1 MQGFKWSIQN
11 LQCSTFLSWG
21 SICFQLLAFNWW
33 SSSNFILIFSMDN
46 CSISQ
51 NPAKSW
57 EVGRG
62 CALGFCATEEKK
74 NNMLA
79 LVPFNAKR
87 LCKWLRILLA
97 KQFQQIQAIGETQR
111 EKQSR
116 VLLTGGGF
124 WRLLPTQG
132 SSRPPWNT
140 GKRQVAGPLWQDL
153 PRDVPGHG
161 RRHPN
166 RAEINRQPPLHLYE
180 EGFPA
185 MFTLVKRLIT
195 VQIHV
200 CCTCK

>member
-62 CALGFCATEEKK
+62 CALGFCTTEEEK
-74 NNMLA
+74 NNSWA
-79 LVPFNAKR
+79 LVPLNVKH
-87 LCKWLRILLA
+87 LCKWLWILLG
-97 KQFQQIQAIGETQR
+97 KQFQQREPSRRHERETTASTDWVFIC
-111 EKQSR
+111 KGAVAASSHCAPMGSWTPPVGSR
-116 VLLTGGGF
+116 V
-124 WRLLPTQG
+124 
-132 SSRPPWNT
+132 SS
-140 GKRQVAGPLWQDL
+140 
-153 PRDVPGHG
+153 
-161 RRHPN
+161 
-166 RAEINRQPPLHLYE
+166 E

-185 MFTLVKRLIT
+185 ILMLAGTLGPVK
-195 VQIHV
+195 VY
-200 CCTCK
+200 CCCMYT